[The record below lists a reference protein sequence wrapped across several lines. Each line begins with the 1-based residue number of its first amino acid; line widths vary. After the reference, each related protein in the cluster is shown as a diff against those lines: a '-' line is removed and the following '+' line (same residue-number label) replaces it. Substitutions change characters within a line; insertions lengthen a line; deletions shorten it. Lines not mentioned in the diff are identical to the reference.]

1 MFFFLTTITT
11 KQKIVRK
18 KRKFCNADANASA
31 DAEMLMPRLPNGH
44 TTIVFTAI
52 ICERISHVWE
62 CIVNYLSRFVGTENT
77 RKMTVIK
84 EEEGITLTKFLI
96 MFYFFLLYSTDWDKI
111 FPCLDIVWKEVQKQL
126 SRGIS

>member
-44 TTIVFTAI
+44 TTMVFTAI
-52 ICERISHVWE
+52 IRERISHV
-62 CIVNYLSRFVGTENT
+62 
-77 RKMTVIK
+77 
-84 EEEGITLTKFLI
+84 
-96 MFYFFLLYSTDWDKI
+96 
-111 FPCLDIVWKEVQKQL
+111 
-126 SRGIS
+126 